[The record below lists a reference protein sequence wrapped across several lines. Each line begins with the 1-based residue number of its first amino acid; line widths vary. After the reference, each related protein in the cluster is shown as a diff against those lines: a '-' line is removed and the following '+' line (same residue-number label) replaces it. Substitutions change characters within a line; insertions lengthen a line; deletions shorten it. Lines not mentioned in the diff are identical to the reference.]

1 MPIFWSLGLKFL
13 TKNQGYKQFG
23 YFCLMKILKGIFDFY
38 LDASIHVAF
47 GVLALVHITVL
58 SLNISLDLH
67 LSWFLFYGTI
77 VCYNFVKYGVEAKK
91 YVLVANRYHKN
102 IQFFSF
108 IAAGLMLCHAYFL
121 TLEVWLGVVV
131 LALVSGLYAI
141 PVLPRAKNL
150 RSWGGFKIFIVAL
163 VWMGATV
170 LLPVLSVLQEFSWDV
185 KVVAFQRFI
194 FVLVLLIPFEIRD
207 LEYDDPELK
216 TLPQR
221 YGVTNT
227 RVFGSFMVLLFFFVT
242 FLKDTISVADV
253 VSKGIL
259 FLVLGTLM
267 YATKRNQS
275 NYFSSFWVE
284 GIPLGWYMVLLL
296 LGWF

>member
-1 MPIFWSLGLKFL
+1 
-13 TKNQGYKQFG
+13 
-23 YFCLMKILKGIFDFY
+23 MKILKGIFDFY

-108 IAAGLMLCHAYFL
+108 IAAGLMLYHAYFL

-170 LLPVLSVLQEFSWDV
+170 LLPVLGVLQEFSWDV

-221 YGVTNT
+221 YGVSNT
-227 RVFGSFMVLLFFFVT
+227 KVFGSFMVLLFFFAT

>member
-1 MPIFWSLGLKFL
+1 MKLLKAV
-13 TKNQGYKQFG
+13 
-23 YFCLMKILKGIFDFY
+23 FDFY

-47 GVLALVHITVL
+47 SVFALVQITAVT
-58 SLNISLDLH
+58 LNIPSDTH
-67 LSWFLFYGTI
+67 LSWFLFFGTI

-108 IAAGLMLCHAYFL
+108 GVAVCMLYHAYFL
-121 TLEVWLGVVV
+121 SYQVWLGIAI

-141 PVLPRAKNL
+141 PVLPRTKNL

-170 LLPVLSVLQEFSWDV
+170 LLPVVASSMDFSWDV
-185 KVVAFQRFI
+185 KIVAFQRFV
-194 FVLVLLIPFEIRD
+194 FVLILLIPFEIRD
-207 LEYDDPELK
+207 LKYDDPELK

-221 YGVTNT
+221 YGVANT
-227 RVFGSFMVLLFFFVT
+227 KVFGSFMVLVFFFSA
-242 FLKDTISVADV
+242 FLKDDLSTVDV

-259 FLVLGTLM
+259 FLLLGVLM

-284 GIPLGWYMVLLL
+284 GIPIVWYMLLVGL
-296 LGWF
+296 NLF

>member
-1 MPIFWSLGLKFL
+1 
-13 TKNQGYKQFG
+13 
-23 YFCLMKILKGIFDFY
+23 MKAWKGIFDFY

-47 GVLALVHITVL
+47 GVLALVHITGL
-58 SLNISLDLH
+58 SLNIHLDLH

-102 IQFFSF
+102 IQIFSF
-108 IAAGLMLCHAYFL
+108 IAAGLMLYHAYFL
-121 TLEVWLGVVV
+121 TLELWLGVLF
-131 LALVSGLYAI
+131 LALISGLYAI
-141 PVLPRAKNL
+141 PVLPRTKNL

-170 LLPVLSVLQEFSWDV
+170 LLPVVSVLQEFSWDV
-185 KVVAFQRFI
+185 KIVAFQRFI

-207 LEYDDPELK
+207 LKYDDPELK

-221 YGVTNT
+221 YGVTQT
-227 RVFGSFMVLLFFFVT
+227 KVFGSFMVVLFFFVT
-242 FLKDTISVADV
+242 FLKDHISIPEV

-259 FLVLGTLM
+259 FLVLGALM
-267 YATKRNQS
+267 YATRRNQS

-284 GIPLGWYMVLLL
+284 GIPIGWYMMLLL